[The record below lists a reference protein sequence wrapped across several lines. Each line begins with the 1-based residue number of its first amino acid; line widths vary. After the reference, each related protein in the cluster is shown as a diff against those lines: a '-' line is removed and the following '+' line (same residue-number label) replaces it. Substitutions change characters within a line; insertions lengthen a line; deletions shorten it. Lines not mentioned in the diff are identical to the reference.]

1 MRTHGRTRSAGVR
14 TKFAE
19 VTSTLFSFEVGIN
32 HGLCLPPRKE
42 FWFFQKVVVS
52 DHVSFSNC
60 FLFLSF
66 VVDFLMPQVMSLF
79 AKEIQTEVTLV
90 QIDAVVVIDMFPC
103 LIQLGGSPVFLANQ
117 AMIKAINNGSVQIL
131 FHQLLSLFLTKKP
144 TSGQFVKFCL
154 QLDVLQGGAEK
165 TVQ

>member
-1 MRTHGRTRSAGVR
+1 MRTHGWTRSTGVW

-19 VTSTLFSFEVGIN
+19 VTSTLLSFEVGIN

-42 FWFFQKVVVS
+42 FWFFQKVVVP
-52 DHVSFSNC
+52 HLVSFSNC
-60 FLFLSF
+60 FLFLSL

-90 QIDAVVVIDMFPC
+90 QIDSIVVIDMFSC
-103 LIQLGGSPVFLANQ
+103 LIQLGGSPVLLANQ
-117 AMIKAINNGSVQIL
+117 AMVKAINNGSVQIL
-131 FHQLLSLFLTKKP
+131 LHQLLSLFLTEKP

-154 QLDVLQGGAEK
+154 QLDVLQGPCNWRC
-165 TVQ
+165 